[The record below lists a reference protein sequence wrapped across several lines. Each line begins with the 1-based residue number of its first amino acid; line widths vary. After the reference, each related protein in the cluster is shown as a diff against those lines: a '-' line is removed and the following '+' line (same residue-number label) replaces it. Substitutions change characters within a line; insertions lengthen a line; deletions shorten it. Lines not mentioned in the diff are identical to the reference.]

1 MTMNLHL
8 IYRFDIVDLEKG
20 QYGEL
25 LREQLQLLFLELSR
39 CECLDCFLVT
49 AVTAVTCL
57 KF

>member
-8 IYRFDIVDLEKG
+8 IYRFDIVDLEQG

-39 CECLDCFLVT
+39 CECLDSFLVF
-49 AVTAVTCL
+49 TAVTCL